1 MPIFSAPK
9 CCLACCR
16 TSTNFCQENERG
28 LYTETLCDHGQG
40 SSEPDIGIGIYRVLW
55 AMGLKRVC
63 GRAVASRQVLD
74 GPTALPPR
82 PPHGHEG
89 DRKLKRSTRGI
100 GEEDPEPWGPYTPLP
115 PVTEALASLCSG
127 MPGMGKATFLV
138 FTRPLRLRE
147 RKRLVQGHRGRK
159 LAGTSSCGPFPR
171 HSQAWFSGS
180 APPTVRCQ
188 TYSSLSP
195 SSLDPCH

>member
-1 MPIFSAPK
+1 MGNGPRA
-9 CCLACCR
+9 CLWQSSSQQAGSGWTHCPPSKA
-16 TSTNFCQENERG
+16 TS
-28 LYTETLCDHGQG
+28 
-40 SSEPDIGIGIYRVLW
+40 
-55 AMGLKRVC
+55 
-63 GRAVASRQVLD
+63 
-74 GPTALPPR
+74 
-82 PPHGHEG
+82 HGHEG

-100 GEEDPEPWGPYTPLP
+100 GEEEPEPWGPYTPLP

-127 MPGMGKATFLV
+127 MSGMGKATLLV

-147 RKRLVQGHRGRK
+147 RKRLVQGHRGRQ
-159 LAGTSSCGPFPR
+159 LAGTSSCGPFPH

-195 SSLDPCH
+195 SSLDPRH